1 MDFHQNG
8 AVTTLHNLGLLP
20 LEQLEK
26 KLKLFSGYRPMEL
39 VLPSLYS
46 EIEGPALPKIVEELS
61 RVNYL
66 SHITI
71 GLDRATRAEFDKAK
85 NFFSKLNIPHP
96 ADPAIAG
103 CTIASPDKNSG
114 QAFLKAA
121 ITLHGYDLLTG

>member
-1 MDFHQNG
+1 M
-8 AVTTLHNLGLLP
+8 
-20 LEQLEK
+20 EK
-26 KLKLFSGYRPMEL
+26 ELKLFSGYRPMEL

-85 NFFSKLNIPHP
+85 NFFSKLNIPHTVIWNDGP
-96 ADPAIAG
+96 KVKQLLSELED
-103 CTIASPDKNSG
+103 SG
-114 QAFLKAA
+114 LNLGEPGK
-121 ITLHGYDLLTG
+121 GR